1 MVTDRHLTVARSA
14 TAETE
19 FQGRC
24 LNHSATLPN
33 SQGSYLNGSAAR
45 HKPNLAPDRSA
56 KDEGYNRRR
65 CEGCGGCECIER
77 PSRYCQIQA
86 QEACG
91 SHALNQ
97 AAVVEEC
104 PGHKTMAGAFLL
116 ADRREHQIINT
127 EQVRSG
133 PPSEDD
139 IGADQRR
146 PPPRSSG
153 RTILNRA
160 SARLVA
166 ICQKLDCPCLRRA
179 GAYVAWITRLR
190 GGTLLPFS

>member
-1 MVTDRHLTVARSA
+1 MGLRRGTNLIWHRSPPCLLAGSVRLGPQRSVKHLVGTMRGRQSSLSAIRRSRAPSAQPKTRDTIAAAAKAVEAASRH
-14 TAETE
+14 
-19 FQGRC
+19 
-24 LNHSATLPN
+24 
-33 SQGSYLNGSAAR
+33 
-45 HKPNLAPDRSA
+45 
-56 KDEGYNRRR
+56 
-65 CEGCGGCECIER
+65 
-77 PSRYCQIQA
+77 CQIQA

-146 PPPRSSG
+146 PPSPVQRAHDTQPRFG
-153 RTILNRA
+153 A
-160 SARLVA
+160 S
-166 ICQKLDCPCLRRA
+166 CCH
-179 GAYVAWITRLR
+179 
-190 GGTLLPFS
+190 LPKT